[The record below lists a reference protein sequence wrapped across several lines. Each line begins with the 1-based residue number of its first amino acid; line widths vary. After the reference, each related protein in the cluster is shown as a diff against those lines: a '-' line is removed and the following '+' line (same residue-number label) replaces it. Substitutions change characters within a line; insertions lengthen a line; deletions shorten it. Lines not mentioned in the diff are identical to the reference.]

1 MSARKKSILKIV
13 DYWQIQLKEAFRQN
27 DESMIKKS
35 ARMLTYWSARMREE
49 DGKRLDEKKGRRS
62 S

>member
-27 DESMIKKS
+27 IEYWKS
-35 ARMLTYWSARMREE
+35 LI
-49 DGKRLDEKKGRRS
+49 
-62 S
+62 

>member
-13 DYWQIQLKEAFRQN
+13 DYWQIQLKEAVRQN

-49 DGKRLDEKKGRRS
+49 DAKRLGTEKGK
-62 S
+62 